1 MKPANI
7 SKGKLSPRKRS
18 TYQEMT
24 QIKWTN
30 QIQAN
35 NKITETI
42 RRLDNIKID
51 HKRLGQNQVTAKN
64 RIKILSQ

>member
-1 MKPANI
+1 MKPANT

-18 TYQEMT
+18 AYQEMT

>member
-18 TYQEMT
+18 AYQEMT

-35 NKITETI
+35 NKITEII